1 MKRKKALV
9 LASLI
14 AVSIISN
21 LRICYAECIYSR
33 GDVIR
38 FTDNYDSIEDA
49 SDSVDIQG
57 LFSKKKTVKKNYKNF
72 NSIPSSIYYEEYI
85 DNCMWGGTLKWT
97 GESKEVGHGIFQA
110 TFKGKL
116 KKLS

>member
-1 MKRKKALV
+1 MENFLEWNNVEEVIMKRKKALV

-85 DNCMWGGTLKWT
+85 DNLGNCETP
-97 GESKEVGHGIFQA
+97 E
-110 TFKGKL
+110 
-116 KKLS
+116 